1 MKRVLESRR
10 FGLLLGAIAFA
21 VFLGLAVPASANS
34 LAPATFVE
42 YAGIFGTAKEGN
54 DQYLAESVSLHL
66 AVPGGGGGDA
76 FARATNMP
84 PVSAEAGL
92 QIDLGQGNFGATST
106 VQTRYQFAVEPLA
119 PGLPQ
124 IVPVNLS
131 ASGLVSVDTNSSFIS
146 HTFARIDH
154 PGGQWQADN
163 YDAYGSYTGV
173 FSFDKSQT
181 LNLPVNTAQTI
192 SIYVLTHA
200 QPPGTYYNTRA
211 FLDPLIEIDPAF
223 PDRDQFRIVYSEG
236 ILPVPVPSS
245 VWLLTSGLLSLAGFR
260 RFWGKDT

>member
-1 MKRVLESRR
+1 MRKVLEFRR
-10 FGLLLGAIAFA
+10 SDLVLAAMVVA
-21 VFLGLAVPASANS
+21 AFLGSALPGGAAP

-42 YAGIFGTAKEGN
+42 YAGIFGTAKEGT
-54 DQYLAESVSLHL
+54 DQYLAESVELHL
-66 AVPGGGGGDA
+66 AVAGGGGGDA
-76 FARATNMP
+76 FARATNVL

-92 QIDLGQGNFGATST
+92 QIDLGQGNFGATSS

-124 IVPVNLS
+124 FVPVILS
-131 ASGLVSVDTNSSFIS
+131 ASGLVSVDTNSTSIS

-192 SIYVLTHA
+192 SIYVNTHA
-200 QPPGTYYNTRA
+200 QPPGSYYNTRA
-211 FLDPLIEIDPAF
+211 FLDPLVEIDPAF
-223 PDRDQFRIVYSEG
+223 PNGDQFRIVYSEG
-236 ILPVPVPSS
+236 ILPVPLPSS